1 MIYQVRPHY
10 LVLFIYLHTTI
21 SHFTVNQQ
29 DERLCKY
36 TILFLD
42 IYKLDSH
49 AAKLAPPDTLTLGRT
64 V

>member
-1 MIYQVRPHY
+1 M
-10 LVLFIYLHTTI
+10 YLHTTI

-36 TILFLD
+36 TVIFLD

-49 AAKLAPPDTLTLGRT
+49 AAKLAPPDTLTLGST